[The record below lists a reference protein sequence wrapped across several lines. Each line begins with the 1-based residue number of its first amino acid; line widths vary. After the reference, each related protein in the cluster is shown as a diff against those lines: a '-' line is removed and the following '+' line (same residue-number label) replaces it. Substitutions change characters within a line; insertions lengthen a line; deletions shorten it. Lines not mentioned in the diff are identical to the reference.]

1 VVRARQPDA
10 EGYVQCDGVK
20 IGYEVFGDGTPTVLL
35 LPAWTIVHSRF
46 WKLQVPYLAQHFRVI
61 TFDRPGNGRSARSL
75 DPKPYGVTA
84 VADQALAVMDATG
97 TDRAV
102 LASLSQGCLEAL
114 KLAADHAE
122 RVRGIVLIDPALG
135 LEPDHPERAAAVEQF
150 FEPYPARPRRWERLN
165 AQYWLDHYTDFAD
178 FFFRECFPEPHSTK
192 QHEDCVGWAAET
204 TPEVLLADVQ
214 SAVGPEALLEWAQRV
229 AVPALVIHGDDDRI
243 SPLTRAQSLARDTAG
258 ELVVLEGSG
267 HIPLARDPVRI
278 NLLIR
283 EFVDKLAATPV
294 RPTRWARARHRSRR
308 ALFVSSPIGLGHARR
323 DIAIAAELRRR
334 HPDLEIDWLA
344 QHPVT
349 RMLEDAGERVHPA
362 SHRLASES
370 AHIESES
377 GEHRLHCFQAWRR
390 MDEIL
395 VANFMAFH
403 DVIADRPYDLV
414 IGDEA
419 WEIDYFL
426 HENPELKRF
435 AYCWLTDFVG
445 WLPMPEGGAPE
456 AALTADYN
464 AEMIEQIARYPRVRD
479 LALFVGD
486 PDDIVPDS
494 FGDGLPLI
502 REWVE
507 DHYQFPG
514 YITGFDPGDVADRD
528 ELRGR
533 LGYAP
538 DEQVC
543 VVTVGGSGVGGD
555 LLRRLIDAYPQ
566 AASKVPALRVLVVAG
581 PRIDPATLPAPEG
594 VEVRAYVPHLYRHL
608 AASDLAVVQGG
619 LTTCMELTATR
630 RPFIYLPLRQH
641 FEQNFHVHHRL
652 QAHRAGLRMDF
663 GQADPDALA
672 EAITRQLACPVD
684 YRPVE
689 RDGAARAA
697 AAIAGLL

>member
-1 VVRARQPDA
+1 VRARQPDA

-20 IGYEVFGDGTPTVLL
+20 IGYEVFGDGTPTLL
-35 LPAWTIVHSRF
+35 LMPAWTIIHSRF
-46 WKLQVPYLAQHFRVI
+46 WKLQVPYLAQPFRVI
-61 TFDRPGNGRSARSL
+61 TFDRPGNGRSDRTL
-75 DPKPYGVTA
+75 DPEAYGVAA
-84 VADQALAVMDATG
+84 VAGQALAVMDATG

-102 LASLSQGCLEAL
+102 LVSLSQGAQEVLM
-114 KLAADHAE
+114 LAAEYPD
-122 RVRGIVLIDPALG
+122 RVLGAVVISPALM
-135 LEPDHPERAAAVEQF
+135 LEPDHPERAAAAERF
-150 FEPYPARPRRWERLN
+150 LDPYPADPRHWERLN
-165 AQYWLDHYTDFAD
+165 AQYWLDHYEDFAD
-178 FFFRECFPEPHSTK
+178 FFFTECFPEPHSTK

-204 TPEVLLADVQ
+204 TPEMLLADVLT
-214 SAVGPEALLEWAQRV
+214 ALDPEPVLGWARRV
-229 AVPALVIHGDDDRI
+229 SVPTLVIHGDDDRI
-243 SPLTRAQSLARDTAG
+243 SPLARARSLADATGG

-267 HIPLARDPVRI
+267 HIPLARDPVRV

-283 EFVDKLAATPV
+283 EFADRLGAPRV
-294 RPTRWARARHRSRR
+294 RSARWTRGRDRRRR

-323 DIAIAAELRRR
+323 DIAIAAELRRH

-349 RMLEDAGERVHPA
+349 RMLGDAGERVHPA
-362 SHRLASES
+362 SSRLASES

-395 VANFMAFH
+395 VADFMVFR
-403 DVIADRPYDLV
+403 DVIADQPYDLV

-445 WLPMPEGGAPE
+445 WLPMPEGGAAE
-456 AALTADYN
+456 ARLTADYN

-479 LALFVGD
+479 LALFVGN
-486 PDDIVPDS
+486 PDDIVAGR

-502 REWVE
+502 RDWVP

-514 YITGFDPGDVADRD
+514 YITGFDPDTVADRD
-528 ELRGR
+528 QLREE

-538 DEQVC
+538 GEQVC
-543 VVTVGGSGVGGD
+543 VVTVGGSGVGGG
-555 LLRRLIDAYPQ
+555 LLRRLIDAYPR
-566 AASKVPALRVLVVAG
+566 AASAVPGLRMVVVTG
-581 PRIDPATLPAPEG
+581 PRIDPATLPSPRG
-594 VEVRAYVPHLYRHL
+594 VEVRAYVPQLYRHL

-641 FEQNFHVHHRL
+641 FEQTFHVHHRL

-663 GQADPDALA
+663 DQAQPDVLA
-672 EAITRQLACPVD
+672 EALAHQLTRGID

-697 AAIAGLL
+697 AAIADLV